1 MSWAVMRAGVVVD
14 GRPVV
19 NISGVV
25 FFAERIFEYD
35 ERTPD
40 MVTFAFGK
48 CDVRYDLNQLITDC
62 AKVMGYTLFSYVV
75 QYS

>member
-1 MSWAVMRAGVVVD
+1 MRAGVVVD

-35 ERTPD
+35 ERTSE
-40 MVTFAFGK
+40 
-48 CDVRYDLNQLITDC
+48 IW
-62 AKVMGYTLFSYVV
+62 
-75 QYS
+75 